1 MAGADVCNR
10 DDLLVSITWGA
21 IQLGIG
27 VGASFECSV
36 VDEPG
41 RGEGVTGP
49 SCPAVVAT
57 DLVAVADFLIK
68 DPVDPIANAIVA
80 ADLVIVCKRA
90 NQTSVSHT
98 CKSMHPRGY
107 RWAFDRDN
115 PPARW
120 SQTFRHK
127 GSMAT
132 EASFRT

>member
-1 MAGADVCNR
+1 MAADVCNR
-10 DDLLVSITWGA
+10 DDLLVSITWGTTA
-21 IQLGIG
+21 LGIG

-49 SCPAVVAT
+49 TCPAVVAT
-57 DLVAVADFLIK
+57 DLVAVADFLVKSPI
-68 DPVDPIANAIVA
+68 DPIANAMEA
-80 ADLVIVCKRA
+80 KNLVIVCKRA
-90 NQTSVSHT
+90 DGTTVSHT
-98 CKSMHPRGY
+98 CLSMHPRGY

>member
-1 MAGADVCNR
+1 MAADVCNR
-10 DDLLVSITWGA
+10 DDLLVSIVWGTDS
-21 IQLGIG
+21 LGIA
-27 VGASFECSV
+27 VGASFECSI

-49 SCPAVVAT
+49 TCPAVVAT

-68 DPVDPIANAIVA
+68 DPIDPIANAITA
-80 ADLVIVCKRA
+80 KDLVITCKRA
-90 NQTSVSHT
+90 NQTTVTHT

-120 SQTFRHK
+120 SQTFRLK
-127 GSMAT
+127 GSMGT

>member
-1 MAGADVCNR
+1 MAADVCNR
-10 DDLLVSITWGA
+10 DDLLVSIVWGTDA
-21 IQLGIG
+21 LGIA
-27 VGASFECSV
+27 VGASFECSI

-49 SCPAVVAT
+49 TCPAVVAT

-68 DPVDPIANAIVA
+68 DPIDPIANAITA
-80 ADLVIVCKRA
+80 KDLVITCKRA
-90 NQTSVSHT
+90 NQTTVTHT

-127 GSMAT
+127 GSMGT
-132 EASFRT
+132 EINFRT